1 MSLHLMQRDE
11 PVAAAIPMGGRV
23 ISMILSLVT
32 LTILAICITR
42 RIQNVGK
49 WNRLPITGWLI
60 IIIYFDSFLFVFVTA
75 MFKDIGIN
83 ESQGICE
90 GAILL
95 CLVCYMSTKVFI
107 YTFLV
112 EKAYIVRGS
121 HKPRLSD
128 RLYIFNAFGLII
140 PYVGIVILNFVW
152 RIAYI
157 SPRGTCIIG
166 MQKKAMMPL
175 IIFDVVINVYLTA
188 LFIIPLRRLYSYRHN
203 TNKTLRIMALRTFIG
218 SCATLTSSVV
228 NLTVLMILKGEP
240 GWICLMCC
248 NADIL
253 FSVLVLHWVTS
264 FDKPTTDS
272 IYAREQN
279 RNDGSGNTANR
290 PSQNGA
296 TSTANGQ
303 LPNGDLGS
311 KGRRDSLRR
320 DSHCPVQNKTGW
332 DAKAT
337 IKTQCCAGNDQPHP
351 GDIAMDRI
359 VVRTE
364 RILKIESD
372 DHSDQSD
379 TTAGPDS
386 GSCSRGCS
394 STDGIVDRV

>member
-1 MSLHLMQRDE
+1 M
-11 PVAAAIPMGGRV
+11 V
-23 ISMILSLVT
+23 LSLVT

-42 RIQNVGK
+42 RVEKVGK
-49 WNRLPITGWLI
+49 WHRLPITGWLI

-75 MFKDIGIN
+75 MFKDVGIN

-95 CLVCYMSTKVFI
+95 CLVCYMSTKIFI

-128 RLYIFNAFGLII
+128 KLYIFNAFGLII

-157 SPRGTCIIG
+157 NKSGTCIIG
-166 MQKKAMMPL
+166 MQKKAMLPL
-175 IIFDVVINVYLTA
+175 IVFDVVINVYLTA
-188 LFIIPLRRLYSYRHN
+188 LFIIPLRRLYSYQHN
-203 TNKTLRIMALRTFIG
+203 TNKALRIMALRTFIG

-264 FDKPTTDS
+264 FDRTTTDS
-272 IYAREQN
+272 SYARDHN
-279 RNDGSGNTANR
+279 RNEGSGNTANV
-290 PSQNGA
+290 PSRNG
-296 TSTANGQ
+296 TLPMANGNLANGH
-303 LPNGDLGS
+303 LPDGDPTS
-311 KGRRDSLRR
+311 KSKQNSLARQSQCA
-320 DSHCPVQNKTGW
+320 SHKKNGW
-332 DAKAT
+332 DANAT
-337 IKTQCCAGNDQPHP
+337 VKTQCCAGNGQPNP
-351 GDIAMDRI
+351 EDIALDRI
-359 VVRTE
+359 VVKTE
-364 RILKIESD
+364 RILEVESD
-372 DHSDQSD
+372 GRSDRSD
-379 TTAGPDS
+379 TTAGRDFGPCGRD
-386 GSCSRGCS
+386 CS
-394 STDGIVDRV
+394 STDGIVDQV